1 MNAQQAVEKLFQN
14 LTLWRNL
21 PKYQL
26 ERRADIFFSLYLK
39 EILETKFCADGN
51 KVELS
56 PVIIPE
62 FPLRH
67 GDEHHTVN
75 VDYVM
80 FSKSLSTVYL
90 IEFKTDMGSLRDE
103 QFEYLFKA
111 KKGIENHDSSSDS
124 GFKGILKDLCKVFK
138 ATGDKQKYFHLFH
151 QLEELGFVSMS
162 SGIREKLYSGRNQGV
177 NSLIDDIKV
186 VKDSA
191 SCEIV
196 MLQPARFT
204 DVEMAKVRNY
214 DLRAVNQISFADAVN
229 CLTELK
235 SPFAEIFARYVGAWA
250 PLHDGDTS
258 YRAGA
263 RTPEKIDD
271 ELLSLRGFQ

>member
-1 MNAQQAVEKLFQN
+1 MNHTEAVEKVFQN

-39 EILETKFCADGN
+39 EILETSLGVEGK
-51 KVELS
+51 KVELA

-67 GDEHHTVN
+67 GNEHHTVN
-75 VDYVM
+75 VDFVM
-80 FSKSLSTVYL
+80 FSKTFSTIYL
-90 IEFKTDMGSLRDE
+90 IELKTDMGSLRGE

-111 KKGIENHDSSSDS
+111 KSRIEADY
-124 GFKGILKDLCKVFK
+124 GFKGILEDLRAVLS
-138 ATGDKQKYFHLFH
+138 ATGDKPKYFHLFH
-151 QLEELGFVSMS
+151 LLEELGFVSMP
-162 SGIREKLYSGRNQGV
+162 SGIRDKLYSGRKQGLT
-177 NSLIDDIKV
+177 SLIEDIEIV
-186 VKDSA
+186 RDMT

-204 DVEMAKVRNY
+204 QEEIERVKVY
-214 DLRAVNQISFADAVN
+214 DLKAVKQITFADVVS

-235 SPFAEIFARYVGAWA
+235 SPFADNFARYVGAWA
-250 PLHDGDTS
+250 PRYDGDTS
-258 YRAGA
+258 YCAGA
-263 RTPEKIDD
+263 RIPEKINE
-271 ELLSLRGFQ
+271 ELKVLQGIR